1 MNFSK
6 DELEYLSFALHTA
19 SSYTIARGE
28 QIITPGVKHKELK
41 QKIEEMIY
49 RLTLWTKDS
58 GKK

>member
-19 SSYTIARGE
+19 SSFTIARGE

-49 RLTLWTKDS
+49 RLTL
-58 GKK
+58 